1 LPAAASAALPNGRG
15 GGKEADLM
23 RTFEVDPAGVE
34 KRFTWNGEVTD
45 KVAAVMRMFGVD
57 LERLKKAPPA
67 ICKCRIELRPGDI
80 CYITG
85 PSGSGKSVLLQE
97 LYAAADESE
106 RIELDGI
113 DLSSGRSLVDC
124 IDGNFYEALSI
135 LSKAGLSDVFCVLN
149 QPGRL
154 SDGQKYRFRL
164 AKALQ
169 SAGDG
174 PRSKIIFAD
183 EFCSAL
189 DRITAAV
196 VAYNVRRFATRH
208 KVTFILAGSHE
219 DILADLAPE
228 VLVVKDMTGKTEVI
242 YKDIRR
248 QRRDN
253 RLSGNQDI
261 RL

>member
-1 LPAAASAALPNGRG
+1 MTKPQ
-15 GGKEADLM
+15 ADLT

-57 LERLKKAPPA
+57 LERLKEAPPA
-67 ICKCRIELRPGDI
+67 ICPPAADRIELRPGDI

-113 DLSSGRSLVDC
+113 DLPDDRSLVDC

-135 LSKAGLSDVFCVLN
+135 LSKAGLNDVFCVLN

-169 SAGDG
+169 SAEDK
-174 PRSKIIFAD
+174 PQSKIIFAD

-208 KVTFILAGSHE
+208 KVTFILASSHE
-219 DILADLAPE
+219 DIFADLAPE
-228 VLVVKDMTGKTEVI
+228 VLVVKKLTGKTEVI

-248 QRRDN
+248 QKSEVRSQIRDAKV
-253 RLSGNQDI
+253 
-261 RL
+261 

>member
-1 LPAAASAALPNGRG
+1 MTKPV
-15 GGKEADLM
+15 ADLT
-23 RTFEVDPAGVE
+23 RTFKVDPVAE
-34 KRFTWNGEVTD
+34 KRFSWHGEVTD

-57 LERLKKAPPA
+57 LDRLKRPPA
-67 ICKCRIELRPGDI
+67 AVCKCRIELRPGDI

-106 RIELDGI
+106 RINLDGI
-113 DLSSGRSLVDC
+113 DLPNDRSLVDC
-124 IDGNFYEALSI
+124 IDGNFFEALSI
-135 LSKAGLSDVFCVLN
+135 LSKAGLNDVFCVLN
-149 QPGRL
+149 RPGRL

-169 SAGDG
+169 SAGGG
-174 PRSKIIFAD
+174 PRAGHIDSIACACATTGAGNGAGKIVFAD

-208 KVTFILAGSHE
+208 KVMFILASSHD
-219 DILADLAPE
+219 DILTDLAPE
-228 VLVVKDMTGKTEVI
+228 VLVVKNLTGKTEVI

-248 QRRDN
+248 QTSEDR
-253 RLSGNQDI
+253 
-261 RL
+261 